1 MFSQAQLKE
10 IQAAG
15 FIGLP
20 LEDVGAR
27 LKMTSKKFLKEY
39 EIDDDAQMAY
49 EAGRSNRKVE
59 ILTTIET
66 QSEKEHKALDLASL
80 IFGLKPTAA
89 TSRAKAQSN
98 EVSDTD
104 DSDNSLVNPLM
115 FLNSNDEDT
124 EDEPVV
130 TKKKK

>member
-1 MFSQAQLKE
+1 MFSQANLKE

-20 LEDVGAR
+20 LEDVGSR
-27 LKMTSKKFLKEY
+27 LEMTSRKFLKEY
-39 EIDDDAQMAY
+39 EIDEDAQKAY
-49 EAGRSNRKVE
+49 ERGRSNRKVD

-89 TSRAKAQSN
+89 TSRAKATSS
-98 EVSDTD
+98 EASDTD
-104 DSDNSLVNPLM
+104 NSDNSLVNPLM
-115 FLNSNDEDT
+115 FLSSDDVEDQ
-124 EDEPVV
+124 EPVI
-130 TKKKK
+130 KKKK